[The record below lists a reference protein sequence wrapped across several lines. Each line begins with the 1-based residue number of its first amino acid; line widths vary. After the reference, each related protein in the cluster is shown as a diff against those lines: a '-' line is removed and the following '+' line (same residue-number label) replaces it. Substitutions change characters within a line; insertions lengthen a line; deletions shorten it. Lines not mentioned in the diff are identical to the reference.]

1 MHNGCGSGR
10 EEQVAW
16 NTLAADRD
24 EAIERLIQTTDDGDP
39 LDALVEHADDA
50 EQAVEGEHEP
60 IAEAVDAEVGEHE
73 LDDDAAPI
81 EEEDLPSA
89 LDALS
94 AYFADVGNGRLLTF
108 DEELALGRAV
118 QAGLAAQ
125 ASLREEGL
133 SASAR
138 RELEHRV
145 AEGQKAR
152 HRLIEMN
159 LRLVISVARR
169 YVNRGLPLED
179 LIQEGNLGLFR
190 AVDKYDPK
198 RGWRF
203 STYAYWWIRQG
214 VTRAIADQ
222 ARTIRMPVHTG
233 QLLNRLGEVR
243 RQLEQRIGRDPTPA
257 EIAAEIGLPEER
269 VLETLVASR
278 EPLSLE
284 STILGT
290 DNSTL
295 ADVVPD
301 DGAPDAQEQVEL
313 SERRTKLDEVLDALT
328 PRERA
333 VIRLRFGLEDG
344 TPLTLAEVGH
354 RLGVSR
360 ERVRQLEADGLRKL
374 RSGVLRERLARV
386 AA

>member
-1 MHNGCGSGR
+1 M
-10 EEQVAW
+10 AW
-16 NTLAADRD
+16 DTMIADRNDAVNRLVDDEADEDLAGLRQRAADETVEDEETVEVRAEATEVVDEAEVEEAEEAGPRD
-24 EAIERLIQTTDDGDP
+24 EDMHG
-39 LDALVEHADDA
+39 
-50 EQAVEGEHEP
+50 
-60 IAEAVDAEVGEHE
+60 
-73 LDDDAAPI
+73 
-81 EEEDLPSA
+81 A

-108 DEELALGRAV
+108 DEELTLGRAV
-118 QAGLAAQ
+118 QAGMAAQ
-125 ASLREEGL
+125 ERLGKGTFKSYERDDLKT
-133 SASAR
+133 
-138 RELEHRV
+138 RV
-145 AEGQKAR
+145 ADGEKAR
-152 HRLIEMN
+152 KRLIEMN

-169 YVNRGLPLED
+169 YVGRGLPLED

-190 AVDKYDPK
+190 AVEKYDPE

-222 ARTIRMPVHTG
+222 SRTIRMPVHTG
-233 QLLNRLGEVR
+233 QLLTRLSEVR

-257 EIAAEIGLPEER
+257 EIAAETGVSEER
-269 VLETLVASR
+269 IRETLIAAR

-284 STILGT
+284 ATILGT
-290 DNSTL
+290 DDSTL
-295 ADVVPD
+295 GDVVPD
-301 DGAPDAQEQVEL
+301 QNAADAQEEVEVA
-313 SERRTKLDEVLDALT
+313 ERRSKVEEVLEALT

-344 TPLTLAEVGH
+344 TPLTLAEVGQ

-374 RSGVLRERLARV
+374 RGGILRERLARV

>member
-1 MHNGCGSGR
+1 LSW
-10 EEQVAW
+10 E
-16 NTLAADRD
+16 TLVADR
-24 EAIERLIQTTDDGDP
+24 EGGVERLMGADDVSSDP
-39 LDALVEHADDA
+39 LDALTTTDVHDDA
-50 EQAVEGEHEP
+50 ETHEAQDEHED
-60 IAEAVDAEVGEHE
+60 VAEVVGA
-73 LDDDAAPI
+73 DAAEP
-81 EEEDLPSA
+81 EVEDEVAPAGEEDVPGA

-94 AYFADVGNGRLLTF
+94 AYFSDVGNGRLLTF
-108 DEELALGRAV
+108 DEELSLGRAV
-118 QAGLAAQ
+118 QTGLTAQ
-125 ASLREEGL
+125 NALRDATVTRGERADL
-133 SASAR
+133 DR
-138 RELEHRV
+138 KV
-145 AEGQKAR
+145 AEGQRAR
-152 HRLIEMN
+152 ARLIEMN

-169 YVNRGLPLED
+169 YVNRGMPLED

-190 AVDKYDPK
+190 AVDKYDPA

-222 ARTIRMPVHTG
+222 SRTIRMPVHTG

-257 EIAAEIGLPEER
+257 EIATEMGLPEER
-269 VLETLVASR
+269 VLETLVAAR

-313 SERRTKLDEVLDALT
+313 SERRSKLDEVLDALT

>member
-1 MHNGCGSGR
+1 
-10 EEQVAW
+10 VAW
-16 NTLAADRD
+16 NTVAADRD
-24 EAIERLIQTTDDGDP
+24 DGLGRLIQTADDDGDP
-39 LDALVEHADDA
+39 LDVLADDHA
-50 EQAVEGEHEP
+50 EEAEPAADGEQEP
-60 IAEAVDAEVGEHE
+60 VAEAVDAEVGEHDVDE
-73 LDDDAAPI
+73 DGPSVD
-81 EEEDLPSA
+81 EEDLPSA

-94 AYFADVGNGRLLTF
+94 AYFADVGNGRLLSF
-108 DEELALGRAV
+108 DEELTLGRAV
-118 QAGLAAQ
+118 QAGLLAQ
-125 ASLREEGL
+125 TALRQDGL
-133 SASAR
+133 AASAR
-138 RELEHRV
+138 RDLEHRV

-233 QLLNRLGEVR
+233 QLLNRLGEGR

-344 TPLTLAEVGH
+344 TPLTLAEVGQ

-360 ERVRQLEADGLRKL
+360 ERVPQLAADRPRHPRRGLP
-374 RSGVLRERLARV
+374 RERLARI

>member
-1 MHNGCGSGR
+1 MW
-10 EEQVAW
+10 E
-16 NTLAADRD
+16 TLVADRS
-24 EAIERLIQTTDDGDP
+24 EAIERLIGGDSISVDP
-39 LDALVEHADDA
+39 LALLENSATVEVEAESDDA
-50 EQAVEGEHEP
+50 PNDV
-60 IAEAVDAEVGEHE
+60 AEAVDPTDLVEDKVEVEEAMGI
-73 LDDDAAPI
+73 DDVPGAP
-81 EEEDLPSA
+81 
-89 LDALS
+89 DALT

-108 DEELALGRAV
+108 EEELKYGRQV
-118 QAGLAAQ
+118 Q
-125 ASLREEGL
+125 ASLAIGDRQREPGISSTERADMARTISEGH
-133 SASAR
+133 AAR
-138 RELEHRV
+138 
-145 AEGQKAR
+145 A
-152 HRLIEMN
+152 RLIEMN

-169 YVNRGLPLED
+169 YIGRGLPLED

-190 AVDKYDPK
+190 AVEKYDPK

-222 ARTIRMPVHTG
+222 SRTIRMPVHTG
-233 QLLNRLGEVR
+233 QLLTRLGEVR
-243 RQLEQRIGRDPTPA
+243 RQLEQRLGYDPSPI
-257 EIAAEIGLPEER
+257 EIAAETGLSVER
-269 VLETLVASR
+269 ILETLVAAR

-290 DNSTL
+290 DDSTL

-301 DGAPDAQEQVEL
+301 DSVADAQEMVEMD
-313 SERRTKLDEVLDALT
+313 ERRTKVEEVLEMLT

-344 TPLTLAEVGH
+344 NPLTLAEVGG

-374 RSGVLRERLARV
+374 RSGPMRERLARL
-386 AA
+386 AAA

>member
-1 MHNGCGSGR
+1 
-10 EEQVAW
+10 VDW
-16 NTLAADRD
+16 NASNDDSDAVSVGILSVEPADD
-24 EAIERLIQTTDDGDP
+24 ESIELVEASDEDAAIE
-39 LDALVEHADDA
+39 
-50 EQAVEGEHEP
+50 
-60 IAEAVDAEVGEHE
+60 
-73 LDDDAAPI
+73 DDDAIAVVADVTPGVTD
-81 EEEDLPSA
+81 EEKRALEEVYAAEDDHGA

-108 DEELALGRAV
+108 DEELTLGGQV
-118 QAGLAAQ
+118 QASLAAQ
-125 ASLREEGL
+125 ERIRSGKV
-133 SASAR
+133 SATNMPAR
-138 RELEHRV
+138 QTIETGML
-145 AEGQKAR
+145 AR
-152 HRLIEMN
+152 ARLIEMN

-169 YVNRGLPLED
+169 YIGRGLPLED

-190 AVDKYDPK
+190 AVDKYDPA

-233 QLLNRLGEVR
+233 QLLTRLGEVR
-243 RQLEQRIGRDPTPA
+243 RQLEQRLEREPTPD
-257 EIAAEIGLPEER
+257 EIAVEIGLPVER
-269 VLETLVASR
+269 VLETMTAAR

-284 STILGT
+284 STLLGT
-290 DNSTL
+290 DDSTL
-295 ADVVPD
+295 SDVVPD
-301 DGAPDAQEQVEL
+301 DRAADAQEMVEV
-313 SERRTKLDEVLDALT
+313 SERRSKIEEVLEALT

-333 VIRLRFGLEDG
+333 VIRLRYGLDDG
-344 TPLTLAEVGH
+344 TPLTLAEVGA

-374 RSGVLRERLARV
+374 RSGRLRERLARL

>member
-1 MHNGCGSGR
+1 
-10 EEQVAW
+10 
-16 NTLAADRD
+16 
-24 EAIERLIQTTDDGDP
+24 
-39 LDALVEHADDA
+39 
-50 EQAVEGEHEP
+50 
-60 IAEAVDAEVGEHE
+60 
-73 LDDDAAPI
+73 
-81 EEEDLPSA
+81 
-89 LDALS
+89 
-94 AYFADVGNGRLLTF
+94 LTF
-108 DEELALGRAV
+108 DEELTLGRQV
-118 QAGLAAQ
+118 QAGLAA
-125 ASLREEGL
+125 APRLRIETDRAE
-133 SASAR
+133 R
-138 RELEHRV
+138 FELERLV
-145 AEGQKAR
+145 LEGQRAR
-152 HRLIEMN
+152 ARLIEMN

-190 AVDKYDPK
+190 AVDKYDPNK
-198 RGWRF
+198 GWRF

-233 QLLNRLGEVR
+233 QLLTRLGEVR
-243 RQLEQRIGRDPTPA
+243 RQLEQRMGRDPSPA
-257 EIAAEIGLPEER
+257 EIALEMGLPEER
-269 VLETLVASR
+269 VLETLIAAR

-290 DNSTL
+290 DASTL

-301 DGAPDAQEQVEL
+301 DTAPDAQEQVEL

-374 RSGVLRERLARV
+374 RSGVLRERLARL

>member
-1 MHNGCGSGR
+1 MTW
-10 EEQVAW
+10 E
-16 NTLAADRD
+16 TLVADRPEAIGRLMGDESGADALDELSGEAHD
-24 EAIERLIQTTDDGDP
+24 EALEVAGDEAEAP
-39 LDALVEHADDA
+39 VDAVEVEDADEEEAEAGPIDA
-50 EQAVEGEHEP
+50 ELP
-60 IAEAVDAEVGEHE
+60 
-73 LDDDAAPI
+73 AAQ
-81 EEEDLPSA
+81 
-89 LDALS
+89 DALS

-108 DEELALGRAV
+108 DEELSLGRAV
-118 QAGLAAQ
+118 QIGLKAAD
-125 ASLREEGL
+125 AIRGDVRPAER
-133 SASAR
+133 A
-138 RELEHRV
+138 ELQRQI
-145 AEGQKAR
+145 AEGQAAR
-152 HRLIEMN
+152 KRLIEMN

-190 AVDKYDPK
+190 AVDKYDPE

-233 QLLNRLGEVR
+233 QLLTRLGEVR
-243 RQLEQRIGRDPTPA
+243 RQLEQRIGRDPSPQ
-257 EIAAEIGLPEER
+257 EIAAEVGLPVER
-269 VLETLVASR
+269 VLETLVAAR

-313 SERRTKLDEVLDALT
+313 SERRTKVDEVLDALT

-344 TPLTLAEVGH
+344 NPLTLAEVGN

>member
-1 MHNGCGSGR
+1 M
-10 EEQVAW
+10 W
-16 NTLAADRD
+16 DTLVADRS
-24 EAIERLIQTTDDGDP
+24 EAIERLIDRDSTPVDP
-39 LDALVEHADDA
+39 L
-50 EQAVEGEHEP
+50 AVLESTVTVDTETESEESP
-60 IAEAVDAEVGEHE
+60 EEIAEVVDSADPAEDKTEVEE
-73 LDDDAAPI
+73 SMSIDDVPGAPDAI
-81 EEEDLPSA
+81 T
-89 LDALS
+89 

-108 DEELALGRAV
+108 EEELKYGRQV
-118 QAGLAAQ
+118 Q
-125 ASLREEGL
+125 ASLAISERLREPGL
-133 SASAR
+133 TSTERADIK
-138 RELEHRV
+138 RV
-145 AEGQKAR
+145 MAEGHAAR
-152 HRLIEMN
+152 ARLIEMN

-169 YVNRGLPLED
+169 YIGRGLPLED

-190 AVDKYDPK
+190 AVEKYDPK

-222 ARTIRMPVHTG
+222 SRTIRMPVHTG
-233 QLLNRLGEVR
+233 QLLTRLGEVR
-243 RQLEQRIGRDPTPA
+243 RQLEQRLGYDPSPI
-257 EIAAEIGLPEER
+257 EIAAETGLSVER
-269 VLETLVASR
+269 ILETLVAAR

-290 DNSTL
+290 DDSTL

-301 DGAPDAQEQVEL
+301 ESVADAQELVEMD
-313 SERRTKLDEVLDALT
+313 ERRTKVEEVLEMLT

-344 TPLTLAEVGH
+344 NPLTLAEVGG

-374 RSGVLRERLARV
+374 RSGPMRERLARL
-386 AA
+386 AAA

>member
-1 MHNGCGSGR
+1 
-10 EEQVAW
+10 VAW
-16 NTLAADRD
+16 STLASDRD
-24 EAIERLIQTTDDGDP
+24 DALGRLIQTADSEGDP
-39 LDALVEHADDA
+39 LDALTDDHAEEA
-50 EQAVEGEHEP
+50 EPAADGEQEP
-60 IAEAVDAEVGEHE
+60 VAEAVDAEVGEHD
-73 LDDDAAPI
+73 LDEDGPSVD
-81 EEEDLPSA
+81 EEDLPSA

-118 QAGLAAQ
+118 QAGLVAQTAQRQDGLTAA
-125 ASLREEGL
+125 
-133 SASAR
+133 AR
-138 RELEHRV
+138 RDLEHKV

>member
-1 MHNGCGSGR
+1 MS
-10 EEQVAW
+10 W
-16 NTLAADRD
+16 DTLVADRTD
-24 EAIERLIQTTDDGDP
+24 AIERLIADESDHADP
-39 LDALVEHADDA
+39 LDALTTEPTDVLEADSGE
-50 EQAVEGEHEP
+50 EQEQEP
-60 IAEAVDAEVGEHE
+60 AAEADEDAPPV
-73 LDDDAAPI
+73 
-81 EEEDLPSA
+81 EEEDVYGA

-94 AYFADVGNGRLLTF
+94 AYFSDVGNGRLLTF
-108 DEELALGRAV
+108 DEELTLGRAV
-118 QAGLAAQ
+118 QSGLLAQ
-125 ASLREEGL
+125 GALRNDVSKAERFELRTRVEAGL
-133 SASAR
+133 SAR
-138 RELEHRV
+138 
-145 AEGQKAR
+145 Q
-152 HRLIEMN
+152 RLIEMN

-190 AVDKYDPK
+190 AVDKYDPE

-214 VTRAIADQ
+214 VTRALADQ
-222 ARTIRMPVHTG
+222 SRTIRMPVHTG
-233 QLLNRLGEVR
+233 QLLTRLGEVR
-243 RQLEQRIGRDPTPA
+243 RQLEQRMGRDPSPE
-257 EIAAEIGLPEER
+257 EIAHEVGLPVER
-269 VLETLVASR
+269 VLETLVAAR

-301 DGAPDAQEQVEL
+301 EAAADAQEQVEL
-313 SERRTKLDEVLDALT
+313 SERRSKLDEVLDALT

-344 TPLTLAEVGH
+344 TPLTLAEVGT

-374 RSGVLRERLARV
+374 RSGILRERLARLD

>member
-1 MHNGCGSGR
+1 
-10 EEQVAW
+10 
-16 NTLAADRD
+16 LAADRD
-24 EAIERLIQTTDDGDP
+24 EAIGRLIQTNDDDGDP
-39 LDALVEHADDA
+39 LVALADEHADDA
-50 EQAVEGEHEP
+50 EQAAEGEHEP
-60 IAEAVDAEVGEHE
+60 VAEAVDAEAGEHE
-73 LDDDAAPI
+73 LDDEAPPI

-125 ASLREEGL
+125 AALREEGL
-133 SASAR
+133 SASTR
-138 RELEHRV
+138 LDLEHKV

>member
-1 MHNGCGSGR
+1 
-10 EEQVAW
+10 VTW
-16 NTLAADRD
+16 DTLVADRD
-24 EAIERLIQTTDDGDP
+24 EAVGRLIQPKDDGVDA
-39 LDALVEHADDA
+39 LDALSEEHADDA
-50 EQAVEGEHEP
+50 EHAVDGEHEP
-60 IAEAVDAEVGEHE
+60 VAEAVDAEVGEAE
-73 LDDDAAPI
+73 SDEDAPPVD
-81 EEEDLPSA
+81 EEDMPSA

-118 QAGLAAQ
+118 QAGLIAQ
-125 ASLREEGL
+125 GKLRDEEL
-133 SASAR
+133 SGSAR
-138 RELEHRV
+138 RDLEHKL

>member
-1 MHNGCGSGR
+1 M
-10 EEQVAW
+10 AW
-16 NTLAADRD
+16 DTLIADRED
-24 EAIERLIQTTDDGDP
+24 TVNRLVDDG
-39 LDALVEHADDA
+39 ADDA
-50 EQAVEGEHEP
+50 LEALGTRRVDALDENAETDEAEAPVDAVE
-60 IAEAVDAEVGEHE
+60 V
-73 LDDDAAPI
+73 
-81 EEEDLPSA
+81 EEEAEEVAEPGPSEEDVHGA

-108 DEELALGRAV
+108 DEELTLGRAV
-118 QAGLAAQ
+118 QAGMAAQ
-125 ASLREEGL
+125 EKLNKGEAKSYQRADLKQK
-133 SASAR
+133 
-138 RELEHRV
+138 V
-145 AEGQKAR
+145 ADGEKAR
-152 HRLIEMN
+152 KRLIEMN

-169 YVNRGLPLED
+169 YVGRGLPLED

-190 AVDKYDPK
+190 AVEKYDPE

-222 ARTIRMPVHTG
+222 SRTIRMPVHTG
-233 QLLNRLGEVR
+233 QLLTRLGEVR
-243 RQLEQRIGRDPTPA
+243 RQLEQRIGREPTPA
-257 EIAAEIGLPEER
+257 EIAAETGVSEER
-269 VLETLVASR
+269 IRETLIAAR

-284 STILGT
+284 ATILGT
-290 DNSTL
+290 DDSTL
-295 ADVVPD
+295 GDVVPD
-301 DGAPDAQEQVEL
+301 QNAADAQEQVEV
-313 SERRTKLDEVLDALT
+313 SERRSKVEEVLEALT

-344 TPLTLAEVGH
+344 TPLTLAEVGQ

-374 RSGVLRERLARV
+374 RGGILRERLARV

>member
-1 MHNGCGSGR
+1 
-10 EEQVAW
+10 VAW
-16 NTLAADRD
+16 DTLVADRD
-24 EAIERLIQTTDDGDP
+24 EAIERLIQTKDDGVDP
-39 LDALVEHADDA
+39 LDALSGQAADDA
-50 EQAVEGEHEP
+50 ETVAEGD
-60 IAEAVDAEVGEHE
+60 AEAVAEDIDAEAGDQDGDE
-73 LDDDAAPI
+73 DAPPV

-108 DEELALGRAV
+108 DEELALGRSV

-125 ASLREEGL
+125 TKLREDGL
-133 SASAR
+133 SPSAR
-138 RELEHRV
+138 RDLDHKV

>member
-1 MHNGCGSGR
+1 VTW
-10 EEQVAW
+10 E
-16 NTLAADRD
+16 TLVADR
-24 EAIERLIQTTDDGDP
+24 EGAIERLMNTDGDGSDP
-39 LDALVEHADDA
+39 LDSLTPTDAHDSAEVHDENEHTAEAIEADA
-50 EQAVEGEHEP
+50 TEHE
-60 IAEAVDAEVGEHE
+60 EEVEVG
-73 LDDDAAPI
+73 PTG
-81 EEEDLPSA
+81 EEDVPGA

-94 AYFADVGNGRLLTF
+94 AYFSDVGNGRLLTF
-108 DEELALGRAV
+108 DEELSLGRAV
-118 QAGLAAQ
+118 QMGLAAQ
-125 ASLREEGL
+125 TALRDATKVTRGER
-133 SASAR
+133 AD
-138 RELEHRV
+138 LERKI
-145 AEGQKAR
+145 AEGQRAR
-152 HRLIEMN
+152 ARLIEMN

-169 YVNRGLPLED
+169 YVNRGMPLED

-190 AVDKYDPK
+190 AVDKYDPA

-222 ARTIRMPVHTG
+222 SRTIRMPVHTG

-257 EIAAEIGLPEER
+257 EIATEMGLPEER
-269 VLETLVASR
+269 VLETLVAAR

>member
-1 MHNGCGSGR
+1 
-10 EEQVAW
+10 VAW
-16 NTLAADRD
+16 DTLAADRD
-24 EAIERLIQTTDDGDP
+24 DGIGRLIQTADDNGDP
-39 LDALVEHADDA
+39 LDALTDDHAEETEPA
-50 EQAVEGEHEP
+50 AEGEQEP
-60 IAEAVDAEVGEHE
+60 VAEAVDAEVGEHDVDE
-73 LDDDAAPI
+73 DGPSVD
-81 EEEDLPSA
+81 EEDLPSA

-94 AYFADVGNGRLLTF
+94 AYFADVGNGRLLSF
-108 DEELALGRAV
+108 DEELTLGRAV
-118 QAGLAAQ
+118 QAGLVAQ
-125 ASLREEGL
+125 AALRQDGL
-133 SASAR
+133 VGSAR
-138 RELEHRV
+138 RDLEHRV

>member
-1 MHNGCGSGR
+1 M
-10 EEQVAW
+10 AW
-16 NTLAADRD
+16 STLASDRD
-24 EAIERLIQTTDDGDP
+24 DALGRLIQTADSEGDP
-39 LDALVEHADDA
+39 LDALTDDHAEEA
-50 EQAVEGEHEP
+50 EPAADGEQEP
-60 IAEAVDAEVGEHE
+60 VAEAVDAEVGEHD
-73 LDDDAAPI
+73 LDEDGPSV

-118 QAGLAAQ
+118 QAGLVAQTAQRQDGLTAA
-125 ASLREEGL
+125 
-133 SASAR
+133 AR
-138 RELEHRV
+138 RDLEHKV

>member
-1 MHNGCGSGR
+1 
-10 EEQVAW
+10 VAW
-16 NTLAADRD
+16 DTLVADRD
-24 EAIERLIQTTDDGDP
+24 EAIERLIQTKDDEVDP
-39 LDALVEHADDA
+39 LDALAGQQHAEDA
-50 EQAVEGEHEP
+50 EAAAEGEHETVAEE
-60 IAEAVDAEVGEHE
+60 IDAEAGDQDGDEDAPPV
-73 LDDDAAPI
+73 

-125 ASLREEGL
+125 AKLREDGVGP
-133 SASAR
+133 SAR
-138 RELEHRV
+138 RDLDHKV

>member
-1 MHNGCGSGR
+1 LSW
-10 EEQVAW
+10 E
-16 NTLAADRD
+16 TLVADR
-24 EAIERLIQTTDDGDP
+24 EGGVERLMGADDVSSDP
-39 LDALVEHADDA
+39 LDALTTTDVHDDA
-50 EQAVEGEHEP
+50 ETREVQDEHEDV
-60 IAEAVDAEVGEHE
+60 AEVVDADATESEVEDE
-73 LDDDAAPI
+73 VAPAS
-81 EEEDLPSA
+81 EEDVPGA

-94 AYFADVGNGRLLTF
+94 AYFSDVGNGRLLTF
-108 DEELALGRAV
+108 DEELSLGRAV
-118 QAGLAAQ
+118 QTGLAAHT
-125 ASLREEGL
+125 ALRDDKLTRGER
-133 SASAR
+133 AD
-138 RELEHRV
+138 LERKV
-145 AEGQKAR
+145 AEGQRAR
-152 HRLIEMN
+152 ARLIEMN

-169 YVNRGLPLED
+169 YVNRGMPLED

-190 AVDKYDPK
+190 AVDKYDPA

-222 ARTIRMPVHTG
+222 SRTIRMPVHTG

-257 EIAAEIGLPEER
+257 EIATEMGLPEER
-269 VLETLVASR
+269 VLETLVAAR

>member
-1 MHNGCGSGR
+1 M
-10 EEQVAW
+10 W
-16 NTLAADRD
+16 DTLVADRS
-24 EAIERLIQTTDDGDP
+24 EAIERLIGGDSTPVDP
-39 LDALVEHADDA
+39 LAQLENTATVEAESESDDA
-50 EQAVEGEHEP
+50 PNDV
-60 IAEAVDAEVGEHE
+60 AEAVDPTDLVEEKAEVEESMGI
-73 LDDDAAPI
+73 DDVPGAP
-81 EEEDLPSA
+81 
-89 LDALS
+89 DALT

-108 DEELALGRAV
+108 EEELKYGRQV
-118 QAGLAAQ
+118 Q
-125 ASLREEGL
+125 ASLAIGDRQREPGMSSAERAEIARTISEGH
-133 SASAR
+133 AAR
-138 RELEHRV
+138 
-145 AEGQKAR
+145 A
-152 HRLIEMN
+152 RLIEMN

-169 YVNRGLPLED
+169 YIGRGLPLED

-190 AVDKYDPK
+190 AVEKYDPK

-222 ARTIRMPVHTG
+222 SRTIRMPVHTG
-233 QLLNRLGEVR
+233 QLLTRLGEVR
-243 RQLEQRIGRDPTPA
+243 RQLEQRLGYDPSPI
-257 EIAAEIGLPEER
+257 EIAAETGLSVER
-269 VLETLVASR
+269 ILETLVAAR

-290 DNSTL
+290 DDSTL

-301 DGAPDAQEQVEL
+301 DSVADAQEMVEMD
-313 SERRTKLDEVLDALT
+313 ERRTKVEEVLEMLT

-344 TPLTLAEVGH
+344 NPLTLAEVGG

-374 RSGVLRERLARV
+374 RSGPMRERLARL
-386 AA
+386 AAA

>member
-1 MHNGCGSGR
+1 M
-10 EEQVAW
+10 AW
-16 NTLAADRD
+16 DTLIADRD
-24 EAIERLIQTTDDGDP
+24 ETVERLVVDDDANDIDAIDEQRTVLLDGAHEDGDEHDREDDESEAP
-39 LDALVEHADDA
+39 VDAAEVEEEHADH
-50 EQAVEGEHEP
+50 GE
-60 IAEAVDAEVGEHE
+60 
-73 LDDDAAPI
+73 AAPT
-81 EEEDLPSA
+81 EEDMHGA

-108 DEELALGRAV
+108 DEELTLGRAV
-118 QAGLAAQ
+118 QAGIAAQ
-125 ASLREEGL
+125 ERLRKGDVPASQAGDLRHKVSEGEK
-133 SASAR
+133 AR
-138 RELEHRV
+138 R
-145 AEGQKAR
+145 
-152 HRLIEMN
+152 RLIEMN

-169 YVNRGLPLED
+169 YVGRGLPLED

-190 AVDKYDPK
+190 AVEKYDPE

-222 ARTIRMPVHTG
+222 SRTIRMPVHTG
-233 QLLNRLGEVR
+233 QLLTRLSEIR

-257 EIAAEIGLPEER
+257 EIAAETGLSEER
-269 VLETLVASR
+269 IRETLIAAR

-284 STILGT
+284 ATILGT
-290 DNSTL
+290 DDSTL
-295 ADVVPD
+295 GDVVPD
-301 DGAPDAQEQVEL
+301 ANAADAQEQVEL
-313 SERRTKLDEVLDALT
+313 AERRSKVEEVLEALT

-333 VIRLRFGLEDG
+333 VIRLRFGLDDG
-344 TPLTLAEVGH
+344 TPLTLAEVGQ

-374 RSGVLRERLARV
+374 RGGILRERLARI